1 MSEKIWTFQYEPKS
15 LNEMIL
21 NEEIKPKLQKAITEL
36 PNILLYGTPGVGKG
50 TFVHILL
57 EQSGCDHMW
66 VNASDHTGI
75 DFIRDHIKPF
85 AYAGRGLSDKPKI
98 LVLNEAD
105 SLSSGPQGAQKMLR
119 QLMEDVQNITRFIF
133 LVNYDQNLI
142 PELKSR
148 FTTSIKM
155 DNPPKKEIGLFCSKI
170 LKKENVS
177 FDTKTLIKI
186 VQKCYPDIRQT
197 INVLQEN
204 TIGGKL
210 VDSRIYSSEDV
221 FRTVVAAM
229 KEKDIEKVRGIIK
242 ANYIIYP
249 QLYEYLYDNAGEFTS
264 PGGAILSIGEHLFRD
279 STIANKEVNFI
290 HMVVE
295 MMFNNAI

>member
-1 MSEKIWTFQYEPKS
+1 MSEKIWTFEYEPKS

-57 EQSGCDHMW
+57 RQSGCDHMW

-85 AYAGRGLSDKPKI
+85 AYTGRGLSDKPKI

-105 SLSSGPQGAQKMLR
+105 SLSSGQQGAQKMLR
-119 QLMEDVQNITRFIF
+119 QLMEDVQNITRFI
-133 LVNYDQNLI
+133 LLANYEQYIIDEI
-142 PELKSR
+142 KSR
-148 FTTSIKM
+148 CQVIKI

-170 LKKENVS
+170 LKKENIA
-177 FDTKTLIKI
+177 FDPKVLIRI
-186 VQKCYPDIRQT
+186 VQKCYPDIRKT
-197 INVLQEN
+197 VWALQEN
-204 TIGGKL
+204 TIEGKL
-210 VDSRIYSSEDV
+210 VDSRIFSSEDV
-221 FRTVVAAM
+221 FRNIIAAM
-229 KEKDIEKVRGIIK
+229 KEKDVEKTRSIIK
-242 ANYIIYP
+242 SNYIIYP
-249 QLYEYLYDNAGEFTS
+249 QLYEYLYDNAGEFSS
-264 PGGAILSIGEHLFRD
+264 PGGAILSVGEHLFRD
-279 STIANKEVNFI
+279 NTIANKEVNFI

-295 MMFNNAI
+295 MILNNAI